1 MLLEELKEYK
11 LLLGSKSPR
20 RRELLRNAG
29 FDFELINIDAEESY
43 DKHLR
48 PRKVAEFLS
57 KKKALAY
64 GQELGEKEIL
74 ITSDT
79 IVVYKGKILGKPKDS
94 IKAKQ
99 MLSELSGK
107 SHKVITGFCLR
118 SKDRIKVY
126 SAISKVTFSDLS
138 VEEIDYYVDSY
149 KPMDKA
155 GAYGI
160 QEWIGHI
167 GVEKIEGSYY
177 NVMGLPIQKLYRKLE
192 KFISLNDLKV

>member
-1 MLLEELKEYK
+1 MLLETIKEYK

-20 RRELLRNAG
+20 RKELLRNAG
-29 FDFELINIDAEESY
+29 FDFVVINIDTEESY
-43 DKHLR
+43 DTRLK
-48 PRKVAEFLS
+48 PKKVAEFLS

-64 GQELGEKEIL
+64 GQELEKNEIL

-79 IVVYKGKILGKPKDS
+79 IVVYKGNILGKPNDS
-94 IKAKQ
+94 IEAKQ
-99 MLSELSGK
+99 MLAELSAK

-126 SAISKVTFSDLS
+126 SAVSKVTFSDLS

-155 GAYGI
+155 
-160 QEWIGHI
+160 
-167 GVEKIEGSYY
+167 
-177 NVMGLPIQKLYRKLE
+177 
-192 KFISLNDLKV
+192 